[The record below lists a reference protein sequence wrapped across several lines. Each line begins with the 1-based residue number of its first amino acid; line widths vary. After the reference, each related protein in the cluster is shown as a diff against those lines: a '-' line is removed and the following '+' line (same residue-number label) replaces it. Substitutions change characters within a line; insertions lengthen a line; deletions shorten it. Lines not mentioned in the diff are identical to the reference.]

1 MALTGLPVKGA
12 DAYKSG
18 LVEGV
23 LDSPRHFHEDL
34 VEAVKATE
42 EGTFDPQHK
51 FWEEDWSRKT
61 KNPYESPWLQYL
73 QKNHDAKRSN
83 DFRDEQRFMN
93 KDGFLHD
100 FSKFS
105 EAKDRLPSS
114 VAEAEFKYMQL
125 LRKDAEKYRNNEGD
139 GYLEWGQNANLSSS
153 EERFRHTNFFQL

>member
-61 KNPYESPWLQYL
+61 KNPYQSPWLQYL
-73 QKNHDAKRSN
+73 
-83 DFRDEQRFMN
+83 
-93 KDGFLHD
+93 
-100 FSKFS
+100 
-105 EAKDRLPSS
+105 
-114 VAEAEFKYMQL
+114 
-125 LRKDAEKYRNNEGD
+125 
-139 GYLEWGQNANLSSS
+139 
-153 EERFRHTNFFQL
+153 